1 MKIIGL
7 TGGIGSGKTTVAN
20 FFEELEVPVY
30 IADVE
35 AKKIMNTSASIKMAL
50 ISLFGKKTYLNNE
63 LNRKFIASKVFKDKS
78 LLQKL
83 NDIVHPEV
91 EKHFKVWKA
100 NQDQP
105 YVIYE
110 AAIIF
115 ENNAQSKF
123 DYTILVTA
131 PQDIKVKR
139 VLNRDHATEQE
150 VKSRMENQWDDSKK
164 EKLANFIIENIDLE
178 DTKSQIYQLH
188 TKLLGLATA

>member
-20 FFEELEVPVY
+20 FFKELGVPIY

-35 AKKIMNTSASIKMAL
+35 AKKIMNTSASIKKAL
-50 ISLFGKKTYLNNE
+50 ISWFGEKSYLNNE
-63 LNRKFIASKVFKDKS
+63 LNRKFISSKVFKDKE

-83 NDIVHPEV
+83 NNIVHPEV
-91 EKHFKVWKA
+91 DKHFKVWVA
-100 NQDQP
+100 NQDQS

-131 PQDIKVKR
+131 PEDIKVKR
-139 VLNRDHATEQE
+139 VLNRDESTEQE
-150 VKSRMENQWDDSKK
+150 VRNRMKNQWDDSKK

-178 DTKSQIYQLH
+178 DTKSQIYLLH
-188 TKLLGLATA
+188 TKLLSLATA

>member
-20 FFEELEVPVY
+20 IFKELEVPVY

-35 AKKIMNTSASIKMAL
+35 AKKIMNTSASIKKAL
-50 ISLFGKKTYLNNE
+50 VSLFGKKSYVNNE
-63 LNRKFIASKVFKDKS
+63 LNRKFIASKVFKDKE

-91 EKHFKVWKA
+91 EKHFKVWVV
-100 NQDQP
+100 NQNQP

-139 VLNRDHATEQE
+139 VLIRDHSTEQE
-150 VKSRMENQWDDSKK
+150 VKSRMENQWDDSEK

>member
-20 FFEELEVPVY
+20 FFKELEVPVY

-35 AKKIMNTSASIKMAL
+35 AKKIMNTSASIKKAL
-50 ISLFGKKTYLNNE
+50 ISLFGKKSYLNDE
-63 LNRKFIASKVFKDKS
+63 LNRKFIASKVFKDKN

-83 NDIVHPEV
+83 NNIVHPEV

-150 VKSRMENQWDDSKK
+150 VMSRMENQWDDSKK

>member
-20 FFEELEVPVY
+20 FFKELEVPVY

-35 AKKIMNTSASIKMAL
+35 AKKIMNTSASIKKAL
-50 ISLFGKKTYLNNE
+50 ISLFGKKSYLNDE
-63 LNRKFIASKVFKDKS
+63 LNRKFIASKVFKDKN

-83 NDIVHPEV
+83 NNIVHPEV

-150 VKSRMENQWDDSKK
+150 VMSRMENQWDDSKK
-164 EKLANFIIENIDLE
+164 EKLADFIIENIDLE

>member
-20 FFEELEVPVY
+20 FFKKLGVPVY

-35 AKKIMNTSASIKMAL
+35 AKKIMNTSASIKKAL
-50 ISLFGKKTYLNNE
+50 ISWFGEKSYLNNE
-63 LNRKFIASKVFKDKS
+63 LNRKFISSKVFKDKE

-83 NDIVHPEV
+83 NNIVHPEV
-91 EKHFKVWKA
+91 DKHFKVWVA
-100 NQDQP
+100 NQDQS

-131 PQDIKVKR
+131 PEDIKVKR
-139 VLNRDHATEQE
+139 VLNRDESTEQE
-150 VKSRMENQWDDSKK
+150 VSDRMKNQWDDSKK

-178 DTKSQIYQLH
+178 DTKSQIYLLH
-188 TKLLGLATA
+188 TKLLSLATA

>member
-20 FFEELEVPVY
+20 FFKKLGVPVY

-35 AKKIMNTSASIKMAL
+35 AKKIMNTSASIKKAL
-50 ISLFGKKTYLNNE
+50 ISWFGEKSYLNNE
-63 LNRKFIASKVFKDKS
+63 LNRKFISSKVFKDKE

-83 NDIVHPEV
+83 NNIVHPEV
-91 EKHFKVWKA
+91 DKHFKGWVA
-100 NQDQP
+100 NQDQS

-131 PQDIKVKR
+131 PEDIKVKR
-139 VLNRDHATEQE
+139 VLNRDESTEQE
-150 VKSRMENQWDDSKK
+150 VRNRMKNQWDDSKK

-178 DTKSQIYQLH
+178 DTKSQIYLLH
-188 TKLLGLATA
+188 TKLLSLATA

>member
-20 FFEELEVPVY
+20 FFKELGVPIY

-35 AKKIMNTSASIKMAL
+35 AKKIMNTSVSIKKAL
-50 ISLFGKKTYLNNE
+50 ISWFGEKSYLNNE
-63 LNRKFIASKVFKDKS
+63 LNRKFIASKVFKDKE

-83 NDIVHPEV
+83 NNIVHPEV
-91 EKHFKVWKA
+91 DKHFKVWVA
-100 NQDQP
+100 NQDQS

-131 PQDIKVKR
+131 PEDIKVKR
-139 VLNRDHATEQE
+139 VLNRDESTEQE
-150 VKSRMENQWDDSKK
+150 VRNRMKNQWDDSKK

-178 DTKSQIYQLH
+178 DTKSQIYLLH
-188 TKLLGLATA
+188 TKLLSLATA

>member
-20 FFEELEVPVY
+20 FFKELGVPVY

-35 AKKIMNTSASIKMAL
+35 AKKIMNTSASIKKTL
-50 ISLFGKKTYLNNE
+50 ISLFGKKSYLNNE
-63 LNRKFIASKVFKDKS
+63 LNRKFIASKVFKDKN

-100 NQDQP
+100 NQNQP

>member
-20 FFEELEVPVY
+20 FFKELGVPVY

-35 AKKIMNTSASIKMAL
+35 AKKIMNTSASIKKAL
-50 ISLFGKKTYLNNE
+50 ISLFGEKSYLNND
-63 LNRKFIASKVFKDKS
+63 LNRKFIASKVFEDKE

-83 NDIVHPEV
+83 NNIVHPEV
-91 EKHFKVWKA
+91 EKHFKVWVA
-100 NQDQP
+100 NQDQS

-131 PQDIKVKR
+131 PEDTKVKR
-139 VLNRDHATEQE
+139 VLNRDESTEQE
-150 VKSRMENQWDDSKK
+150 VRNRMKNQWDDSKK

-188 TKLLGLATA
+188 TKLLSLATA

>member
-20 FFEELEVPVY
+20 FFKELGVPIY

-35 AKKIMNTSASIKMAL
+35 AKKIMNTSVSIKKAL
-50 ISLFGKKTYLNNE
+50 ISWFGEKSYLNNE
-63 LNRKFIASKVFKDKS
+63 LNRKFIASKVFKDKE

-83 NDIVHPEV
+83 NNIVHPEV
-91 EKHFKVWKA
+91 DKHFKVWVA
-100 NQDQP
+100 NQDQS

-131 PQDIKVKR
+131 PEDIKVKR
-139 VLNRDHATEQE
+139 VLNRDESTEQE
-150 VKSRMENQWDDSKK
+150 MRNRMKNQWDDSKK

-178 DTKSQIYQLH
+178 DTKSQIYLLH
-188 TKLLGLATA
+188 TKLLSLATA

>member
-20 FFEELEVPVY
+20 FFKELGVPVY

-35 AKKIMNTSASIKMAL
+35 AKKIMNTSASIKKAL
-50 ISLFGKKTYLNNE
+50 ISLFGKKSYLNNE
-63 LNRKFIASKVFKDKS
+63 LNRKFIASKVFKDKN

>member
-20 FFEELEVPVY
+20 FFKELGVPIY

-35 AKKIMNTSASIKMAL
+35 AKKIMNTSVSIKKAL
-50 ISLFGKKTYLNNE
+50 ISLFGEKSYLNND
-63 LNRKFIASKVFKDKS
+63 LNRKFIASKVFEDKE

-83 NDIVHPEV
+83 NNIVHPEV
-91 EKHFKVWKA
+91 EKHFKVWVA
-100 NQDQP
+100 NQDQS

-131 PQDIKVKR
+131 PEDTKVKR
-139 VLNRDHATEQE
+139 VLNRDESTEQE
-150 VKSRMENQWDDSKK
+150 VRNRMKNQWDDSKK

-188 TKLLGLATA
+188 TKLLSLATA

>member
-20 FFEELEVPVY
+20 FFKELGVPVY

-35 AKKIMNTSASIKMAL
+35 AKKIMNTSASIKKAL
-50 ISLFGKKTYLNNE
+50 ISLFGKKSYLNNE

-123 DYTILVTA
+123 DYTILVIA

>member
-20 FFEELEVPVY
+20 FFKKLGVPVY

-35 AKKIMNTSASIKMAL
+35 AKKIMNTSASIKKAL
-50 ISLFGKKTYLNNE
+50 ISWFGEKSYLNNE
-63 LNRKFIASKVFKDKS
+63 LNRKFISSKVFKDKE

-83 NDIVHPEV
+83 NNIVHPEV
-91 EKHFKVWKA
+91 DKHFKVWVA
-100 NQDQP
+100 NQDQS

-131 PQDIKVKR
+131 PEDIKVKR
-139 VLNRDHATEQE
+139 VLNRDESTEQE
-150 VKSRMENQWDDSKK
+150 VRNRMKNQWDDSKK

-178 DTKSQIYQLH
+178 DTKSQIYLLH
-188 TKLLGLATA
+188 TKLLSLATA

>member
-35 AKKIMNTSASIKMAL
+35 AKKIMNTSASIKKTL
-50 ISLFGKKTYLNNE
+50 ISLFGKKSYLNNE

>member
-20 FFEELEVPVY
+20 FFKELGVPVY

-91 EKHFKVWKA
+91 EKHFKFWKA

>member
-20 FFEELEVPVY
+20 FFKELGVPVY

>member
-20 FFEELEVPVY
+20 FFKELEVPVY

-35 AKKIMNTSASIKMAL
+35 AKKIMNTSASIKKAL
-50 ISLFGKKTYLNNE
+50 ISLFGKKSYVNNE
-63 LNRKFIASKVFKDKS
+63 LNRKFIASKVFKDKE

-91 EKHFKVWKA
+91 EKHFKVWIA

-139 VLNRDHATEQE
+139 VLIRDHSTEQE